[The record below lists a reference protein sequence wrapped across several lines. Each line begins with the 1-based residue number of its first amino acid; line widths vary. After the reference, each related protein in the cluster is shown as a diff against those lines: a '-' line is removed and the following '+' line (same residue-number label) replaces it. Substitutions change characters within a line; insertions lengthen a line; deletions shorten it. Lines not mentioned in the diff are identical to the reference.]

1 MPGIKIFT
9 GSSHPELTGL
19 ILDRL
24 GIPPSPAVVKRFP
37 NAETSVELGVSV
49 RDADVF
55 LIQSGSHSMNDHL
68 MELLIMISSCRSASA
83 RRITA
88 VLPYFPYN
96 KQSKKK
102 KARGAISAKLVASML
117 SVAGVDHVI
126 TLELHS
132 SLTQG
137 FFNKPCD
144 NLLAQPILAK
154 YISDQFQ
161 LDKCIMVSKNAGGTR
176 RVAQLA
182 DVLKIDFALIHR
194 ERYHIREGNNVTEE
208 YETKLSLVGDVND
221 KICLVLDDVIDGTH
235 SFIDSCEHLKK
246 CSAAQVYIIAV
257 HGILS
262 GNALRVIENCDA
274 INGIIVTNSY
284 PLPAEKKR
292 MSTKL
297 VQIDISGLLA
307 EAIRRTHNGEITL
320 ISAVLAAG
328 NDTAAG
334 NATTLAAG
342 ATVVNGGKSLGG
354 DARSNTKGV
363 TTGTCPPGVNTPTS
377 FTFSAGGQ
385 SKTVS
390 STTGSFCATVGGIK
404 GCALQFCAND
414 SKGGFLIAAT
424 PQGQKEQKCEV
435 VVGQSSGVCNG
446 ITALQ
451 QDGAAPAKAEKA
463 KGKGKGKGKKNKKKN
478 KKNKKK
484 NKKNKKKK
492 GKKGKKAEG
501 KKAAGNATA
510 GAAGNAT
517 AAAGNATAPAALAA
531 GATVVDGGK
540 DLGGVAR
547 QNTKGV
553 KTGTCPQST
562 STTATQ
568 FTFSAGGES
577 KTVSSTK
584 GSFCAT
590 VGGIRGCALQ
600 FCSTDN
606 KAGFLIASTPK
617 GEKEQKCEVAVGQ
630 SSGVCNGITAT
641 QA

>member
-102 KARGAISAKLVASML
+102 KARGAISAKLVANML
-117 SVAGVDHVI
+117 SVAGVDHII

-144 NLLAQPILAK
+144 NLLAQPSLAK
-154 YISDQFQ
+154 YISDHFRS
-161 LDKCIMVSKNAGGTR
+161 DKCIMVSKNAGGTR

-182 DVLKIDFALIHR
+182 DILKIDFALIHR

-208 YETKLSLVGDVND
+208 YETKLSLVGDVNE

-246 CSAAQVYIIAV
+246 CSAEKVYIVAV

-262 GNALRVIENCDA
+262 GNALKVIENCEA

-284 PLPAEKKR
+284 PIPPEKKR

-297 VQIDISGLLA
+297 VQLDISGLLA
-307 EAIRRTHNGEITL
+307 EAIRRTHNGE
-320 ISAVLAAG
+320 SM
-328 NDTAAG
+328 
-334 NATTLAAG
+334 
-342 ATVVNGGKSLGG
+342 
-354 DARSNTKGV
+354 
-363 TTGTCPPGVNTPTS
+363 S
-377 FTFSAGGQ
+377 FLFHHP
-385 SKTVS
+385 
-390 STTGSFCATVGGIK
+390 
-404 GCALQFCAND
+404 L
-414 SKGGFLIAAT
+414 
-424 PQGQKEQKCEV
+424 
-435 VVGQSSGVCNG
+435 
-446 ITALQ
+446 
-451 QDGAAPAKAEKA
+451 
-463 KGKGKGKGKKNKKKN
+463 
-478 KKNKKK
+478 
-484 NKKNKKKK
+484 
-492 GKKGKKAEG
+492 
-501 KKAAGNATA
+501 
-510 GAAGNAT
+510 
-517 AAAGNATAPAALAA
+517 
-531 GATVVDGGK
+531 
-540 DLGGVAR
+540 
-547 QNTKGV
+547 
-553 KTGTCPQST
+553 
-562 STTATQ
+562 
-568 FTFSAGGES
+568 
-577 KTVSSTK
+577 
-584 GSFCAT
+584 
-590 VGGIRGCALQ
+590 
-600 FCSTDN
+600 
-606 KAGFLIASTPK
+606 
-617 GEKEQKCEVAVGQ
+617 
-630 SSGVCNGITAT
+630 
-641 QA
+641 